1 MHSICDFEV
10 GDVIEVSSI
19 DLLKYQKERMLS
31 MGFSKGVIVKVIRI
45 GPKNNLMVFDVRG
58 VMIALR
64 NDETRH
70 IYGKKI

>member
-1 MHSICDFEV
+1 MNSICDFEV

-31 MGFSKGVIVKVIRI
+31 IGFSKGVIVEVLRI

-58 VMIALR
+58 AMIALR
-64 NDETRH
+64 NDEAKY